1 MQGNCKVEPSA
12 ESLGLSRSDLD
23 SRKPGQCVLVTDEHV
38 MSLTWQSLWL
48 ESLYIRYRSTSSSD
62 KIALLACSGKGCN
75 LWLTSVTLQGDS
87 SQLPRLGGLAVAGG
101 QVYAEGAVC
110 CPTLPLLLQAAS
122 QPALQADFS

>member
-1 MQGNCKVEPSA
+1 MTRTDATICMQGNCKAEPSA
-12 ESLGLSRSDLD
+12 ESLGLTGPDLVA
-23 SRKPGQCVLVTDEHV
+23 RKPGQCVLVTDEHL

-48 ESLYIRYRSTSSSD
+48 NSLYIRYRSTSSTD

-110 CPTLPLLLQAAS
+110 CV
-122 QPALQADFS
+122 F